1 MYKQFAGII
10 FKSEEI
16 IQNSPAAYSA
26 IPTFLTVKHL
36 TFDAET
42 ETIDI
47 RWIFVTPLYL
57 LKRKGGNSVWNISE
71 HKNVRRKKNWHLC

>member
-47 RWIFVTPLYL
+47 R
-57 LKRKGGNSVWNISE
+57 
-71 HKNVRRKKNWHLC
+71 